1 MSDKTAH
8 LLEGA
13 LPLRQVDRVIV
24 KGKTEAV
31 EIFTFSD
38 NTTLNELTRDALRA
52 YWDQRWDES
61 EVLWRRLLLAYPDDK
76 IATIYLDRIAA
87 IREMPPDADWNSAV
101 ALDKL

>member
-8 LLEGA
+8 MLEGA

-31 EIFTFSD
+31 DIFTFSD
-38 NTTLNELTRDALRA
+38 NTALNELTRDALRA

-61 EVLWRRLLLAYPDDK
+61 EELWQRLLLAYPEDK
-76 IATIYLDRIAA
+76 IATIYLDRISV
-87 IREMPPDADWNSAV
+87 IREMPPGADWNSAV